1 MNKELIEE
9 LKVASTLAEAFPNEN
24 LRKVIFHLTN
34 AIKAIDGK
42 IEIKLKKV
50 DEKVKIPRKAYPT
63 DACFDLVATSVE
75 YDTTNRCY
83 IYGTGIALEIPE
95 GYKAHIYPRSSNRKT
110 DCYMANHVGVID
122 CHYRGEIMVSFKDVN
137 TESVV
142 CEANAPYKVGNKIAQ
157 ICFEKVIEVEFKEV
171 NELSETDR
179 GEGGHG
185 STGE

>member
-1 MNKELIEE
+1 MNEE
-9 LKVASTLAEAFPNEN
+9 LKKELDHINLFAEAFPNDS
-24 LRKVIFHLTN
+24 LKKIIFHLT
-34 AIKAIDGK
+34 KAIRMVDGNV
-42 IEIKLKKV
+42 EVKLKKLS
-50 DEKVKIPRKAYPT
+50 KKAIIPKKAFPT

-75 YDTTNRCY
+75 YDTVNRCY

-122 CHYRGEIMVSFKDVN
+122 CHYRGELMVSFKDVN
-137 TESVV
+137 TEAIV

-157 ICFEKVIEVEFKEV
+157 ICFEKVIEAEFEEV